1 MNKILNYLGIISWF
15 FIFPVFVLITHV
27 ILLFLFNIYEVFPWF
42 DMPMHFIGG
51 ISVAITYFLIL
62 QFFQKENYLKMNGFF
77 NVLFIFALVSLTA
90 VFWELF
96 EFSAEFISGLNLQGN
111 LGDTM
116 IDFSL
121 GMLGGLLAAIFLE
134 SQAKRYFKS
143 KQSL

>member
-1 MNKILNYLGIISWF
+1 
-15 FIFPVFVLITHV
+15 
-27 ILLFLFNIYEVFPWF
+27 
-42 DMPMHFIGG
+42 
-51 ISVAITYFLIL
+51 
-62 QFFQKENYLKMNGFF
+62 MNGFF